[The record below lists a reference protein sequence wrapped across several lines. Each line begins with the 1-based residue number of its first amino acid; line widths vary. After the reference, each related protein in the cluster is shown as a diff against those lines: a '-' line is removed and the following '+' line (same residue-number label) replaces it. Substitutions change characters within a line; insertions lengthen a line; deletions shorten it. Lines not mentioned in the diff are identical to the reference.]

1 MQTLSIYSQNSKKK
15 PLVSFIVTYFNQPLT
30 MLQQCINSILQLSLS
45 EEERE
50 VIVIDD
56 GSERS
61 PSTNCSIQTSILYM
75 FGHLT
80 RESALHVTSELPSAK
95 ANTFNSSMLMTIF
108 SPSLWT
114 LSEFDTQQGNWRC
127 TLWFRNKSKRKV
139 IDGWRGASGWCNVHE
154 A

>member
-56 GSERS
+56 GSELS
-61 PSTNCSIQTSILYM
+61 PLNELLNSDEHIVYIRTPNK
-75 FGHLT
+75 GV
-80 RESALHVTSELPSAK
+80 SAA
-95 ANTFNSSMLMTIF
+95 
-108 SPSLWT
+108 
-114 LSEFDTQQGNWRC
+114 
-127 TLWFRNKSKRKV
+127 RNL
-139 IDGWRGASGWCNVHE
+139 
-154 A
+154 